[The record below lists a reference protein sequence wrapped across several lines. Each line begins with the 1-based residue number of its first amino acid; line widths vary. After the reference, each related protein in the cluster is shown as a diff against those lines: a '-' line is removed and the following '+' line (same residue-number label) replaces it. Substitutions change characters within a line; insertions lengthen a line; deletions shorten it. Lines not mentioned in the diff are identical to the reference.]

1 MRHPVLLTTTE
12 TDDWRALRH
21 NSVLASVAVARQACR
36 RSVFLEPLVEELA
49 LAHLVIT
56 DVQHFDPISIPLV
69 ESGSPAALRLLLQH
83 LNVGFVVDVSVVV
96 FVGLLIVLEAHFAH
110 LVQRWPLLCRGPL
123 VKRNRVER
131 VLLLIFV
138 KGQP

>member
-56 DVQHFDPISIPLV
+56 DVQHFDPWSRVAVQPPSDCSCSTSM
-69 ESGSPAALRLLLQH
+69 SGSWWTSR
-83 LNVGFVVDVSVVV
+83 
-96 FVGLLIVLEAHFAH
+96 
-110 LVQRWPLLCRGPL
+110 
-123 VKRNRVER
+123 
-131 VLLLIFV
+131 
-138 KGQP
+138 